1 MCGKFFEV
9 LLTTLKGRFTL
20 MENEAMAA
28 FASWAPIVF
37 MVLIFYFLLYRPQ
50 QKAKKARDEMLSSLK
65 VGTKIITA
73 GGIYG
78 TITEVTDQILKVQIA
93 DKVEINIT
101 RGAVGTIDTV
111 DLNKKI
117 DDDD

>member
-1 MCGKFFEV
+1 
-9 LLTTLKGRFTL
+9 
-20 MENEAMAA
+20 MAA
-28 FASWAPIVF
+28 VARWAPILF

-50 QKAKKARDEMLSSLK
+50 QKARKERDEMLSSLK

-78 TITEVTDQILKVQIA
+78 TITALDDTTVTIEIA
-93 DKVEINIT
+93 ENVKIQLT
-101 RGAVGTIDTV
+101 RGAIGTV
-111 DLNKKI
+111 APEKKAVA

>member
-1 MCGKFFEV
+1 M
-9 LLTTLKGRFTL
+9 TLKGRSIL
-20 MENEAMAA
+20 MGNEAMAA

-50 QKAKKARDEMLSSLK
+50 QKAKKARDEMLNSLK

-78 TITEVTDQILKVQIA
+78 TITEVSDEILKVQIS

-101 RGAVGTIDTV
+101 RGAVGTVATTNLD
-111 DLNKKI
+111 KKNI
-117 DDDD
+117 DDD

>member
-1 MCGKFFEV
+1 MD
-9 LLTTLKGRFTL
+9 
-20 MENEAMAA
+20 NELMAA
-28 FASWAPIVF
+28 VASWAPILF

-50 QKAKKARDEMLSSLK
+50 QKARKERDEMLSSLN

-78 TITEVTDQILKVQIA
+78 TITALDDTTVTIKIA
-93 DKVEINIT
+93 DNVEIQIT
-101 RGAVGTIDTV
+101 RSAIGMIAPE
-111 DLNKKI
+111 KKVV

>member
-1 MCGKFFEV
+1 
-9 LLTTLKGRFTL
+9 

-28 FASWAPIVF
+28 VASWAPILF

-50 QKAKKARDEMLSSLK
+50 QKAKKARDEMMSSLK

-78 TITEVTDQILKVQIA
+78 TITELDNEVLTVQIA
-93 DKVEINIT
+93 DDVNIRIT
-101 RGAVGTIDTV
+101 RGAVGTIAPE
-111 DLNKKI
+111 KKVI
-117 DDDD
+117 DDDDL